1 MDQIESV
8 NEEQVVTSEMPDF
21 SNMPDEEF
29 AALEPSFLDQDFGD
43 GTQEGAIA
51 GSEQETG
58 DEEDSEAT
66 DSLASDDG
74 LDDDDEDAGEGA
86 LSDPAGDTEAG
97 TAEEGDAG
105 EEGPAEESGEAVDY
119 KAEYEKL
126 LAPFKANG
134 KELRVGSVDEAV
146 QLMQMGANYN
156 KKMAALK
163 PNLKLLKV
171 LEKNQLLDE
180 SKISYAIDLMQK
192 KPEAIKQLLKESGMD
207 PLDINLEEGSEYKP
221 ELRTVDDREL
231 ELDSVLDE
239 IKDTPTYRETLN
251 VVTSKWD
258 GPSKQIVAQEPQLLK
273 VINDHMASGVY
284 QLISQEVES
293 ERMFGRLNGLS
304 DLEAYRQVGDAIHAR
319 GGFDHLASKQS
330 QNQSVAPAPETTPP
344 KKVDSRQ
351 LNEKKRAASSTR
363 QAPQST
369 AAPDYNPL
377 AMTDEEFERLV
388 NERLM

>member
-1 MDQIESV
+1 MDEFESV
-8 NEEQVVTSEMPDF
+8 NEEQVINNEVPDF
-21 SNMPDEEF
+21 ENMSDEDF
-29 AALEPSFLDQDFGD
+29 AAMEPSFLDQDFGD
-43 GTQEGAIA
+43 DAQEGVIA

-58 DEEDSEAT
+58 DEEDGDDSAA
-66 DSLASDDG
+66 DPSLADDG
-74 LDDDDEDAGEGA
+74 DGDDDDLPD
-86 LSDPAGDTEAG
+86 SAGDPDSPEAEG
-97 TAEEGDAG
+97 NEEGSEEAAAEE
-105 EEGPAEESGEAVDY
+105 PSGEVDY

-126 LAPFKANG
+126 LTPFKANG
-134 KELRVGSVDEAV
+134 KELRVSNVDEAI

-192 KPEAIKQLLKESGMD
+192 KPEAIKQLLRESGMD
-207 PLDINLEEGSEYKP
+207 PLDINLEEGSEYQP

-231 ELDSVLDE
+231 ELDAVLDE

-258 GPSKQIVAQEPQLLK
+258 GPSKQIIAQEPQLLK

-284 QLISQEVES
+284 QIISKEIEN
-293 ERMFGRLNGLS
+293 ERMFGRLTGLS
-304 DLEAYRQVGDAIHAR
+304 DLEAYRQVGDAIDAR
-319 GGFDHLASKQS
+319 GGFAHLFGDKQPE
-330 QNQSVAPAPETTPP
+330 APAPERPTP
-344 KKVDSRQ
+344 KKADDRQ
-351 LNEKKRAASSTR
+351 LKSKKRAASSTR

-369 AAPDYNPL
+369 TEPEYNPL
-377 AMTDEEFERLV
+377 ALSDEEFERLV